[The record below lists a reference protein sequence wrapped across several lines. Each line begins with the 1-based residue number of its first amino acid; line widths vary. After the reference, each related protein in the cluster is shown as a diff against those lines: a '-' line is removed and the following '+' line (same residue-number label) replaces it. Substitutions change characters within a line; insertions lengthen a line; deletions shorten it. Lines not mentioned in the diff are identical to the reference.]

1 MKKLAMSRSI
11 INKHYDSASSLS
23 LSSFVSDEN
32 KRKGEIIIVNDAQHP
47 GIYTVDTRGR
57 VVNLSSQIDVDIETL
72 KELIESLIVDVTKQ
86 EVLEQSE
93 YQYKIDNNLIDDE
106 CMYYVYEDEGG
117 GEDEFV
123 PHVIDGTETLEID
136 EDGVTGEVAT
146 INGTVEGET
155 LIISGEV
162 TPEPESSGDEAE
174 INGESL
180 IYNDGNLVVGEMLV
194 TSSSVVGETMTI

>member
-1 MKKLAMSRSI
+1 MSRSI

-23 LSSFVSDEN
+23 LSSFVADEN
-32 KRKGEIIIVNDAQHP
+32 KRKGEVIIVNDAQHP
-47 GIYTVDTRGR
+47 GIYTVDTRGNI
-57 VVNLSSQIDVDIETL
+57 VNLSSQIDVDIEAL

-93 YQYKIDNNLIDDE
+93 YQYKIDHNLIDDE

-123 PHVIDGTETLEID
+123 PHVIEGTETLEID

-146 INGTVEGET
+146 ISGTVEGET

-162 TPEPESSGDEAE
+162 TPEPEPSGDEAE

-180 IYNDGNLVVGEMLV
+180 IYDNGNLVIGEMLV
-194 TSSSVVGETMTI
+194 TSSSVAGETMTI

>member
-1 MKKLAMSRSI
+1 MSRSI

-32 KRKGEIIIVNDAQHP
+32 KRKGEVIIVNDAQHP
-47 GIYTVDTRGR
+47 GIYTVDTRGNI
-57 VVNLSSQIDVDIETL
+57 VNLSAQIDVDIETL

-117 GEDEFV
+117 GGEDEFV

-155 LIISGEV
+155 LVINGGVGPQPTPSEDEGEI
-162 TPEPESSGDEAE
+162 D
-174 INGESL
+174 GESL
-180 IYNDGNLVVGEMLV
+180 IYDDSDLVVGEMLV

>member
-1 MKKLAMSRSI
+1 MSRSI

-23 LSSFVSDEN
+23 LSSFVADEN
-32 KRKGEIIIVNDAQHP
+32 KRKGEVIIVNDAEHP

-57 VVNLSSQIDVDIETL
+57 VVNLSAQIDVDIETL

-86 EVLEQSE
+86 EVLEQEE

-106 CMYYVYEDEGG
+106 CMYYVYEDDGGG

-155 LIISGEV
+155 LVISGGV
-162 TPEPESSGDEAE
+162 KPEPEPSGDEAE
-174 INGESL
+174 INGES
-180 IYNDGNLVVGEMLV
+180 IVYDNSSVIVGETLV
-194 TSSSVVGETMTI
+194 TSASVAGETMTI